1 MSQLDLDKKLVK
13 DLKRNVEILE
23 KELGVGV
30 SFDVIN
36 REFLVAGKRVA
47 LFFVDGFAKDDVML
61 LIIRELFTVK
71 REEIAINSIKKLID
85 TKIPYIEVDE
95 QDNYE
100 DCISSILS
108 GALILIIDGE
118 SVAIEIDA
126 REYPARG
133 PEEPDVERVT
143 RGSRDGF
150 VETMV
155 FNTALI
161 RRRIRD
167 QRLRVEHLTVG
178 KRSKTDIALCYIQ
191 DIVNPDLVESIRKN
205 IDSIKVDGLPM
216 AEKSLEEFITKSGFN
231 PFPKVRFTE
240 RPDVAAIHLLE
251 GHIVLVCDTSPSV
264 IIAPA
269 TMFHHLQHAEEYRQS
284 PLVGTY
290 IRWIRT
296 IAVLFSIFITPLWLA
311 IAYQPEILPEG
322 LRFLGAEEVGNVPLW
337 LQFIIAEVGL
347 DIIRMATV
355 HTPSPLATAL
365 GIIAAFMIGD
375 IAIQVGLFT
384 PEVILYLAV
393 AALGTFATP
402 SLEIGHTF
410 RLYRLFLL
418 VLAAMFQFYGLIAG
432 TILFLLMAGTTKSFG
447 VPYLWPLF
455 PLNFAALWAIIIRK
469 PVPVSKSRPSVI
481 KPQDKDRV

>member
-1 MSQLDLDKKLVK
+1 MND
-13 DLKRNVEILE
+13 ILE
-23 KELGVGV
+23 KKLYKELKKNVDIIEEKIGVGV

-36 REFLVAGKRVA
+36 REFVIGGKKVA

-61 LIIRELFTVK
+61 MIMQTLYQVK
-71 REEIAINSIKKLID
+71 REEIALNTISKLIN
-85 TKIPYIEVDE
+85 TKIPYIEVDKQE
-95 QDNYE
+95 TFGT
-100 DCISSILS
+100 CIDSILS
-108 GALILIIDGE
+108 GALILLVDGE
-118 SVAIEIDA
+118 TVAIEIDA

-167 QRLRVEHLTVG
+167 PRLRVEHLSVG
-178 KRSKTDIALCYIQ
+178 TRSKTDIAVCYIQ
-191 DIVNPDLVESIRKN
+191 DIVNPDLVKEIKQDIEN
-205 IDSIKVDGLPM
+205 IKVDGLPM
-216 AEKSLEEFITKSGFN
+216 AEKSLEEFLTRSGFN

-240 RPDVAAIHLLE
+240 RPDVASIHLLE
-251 GHIVLVCDTSPSV
+251 GHVVIVCDTSPSA

-284 PLVGTY
+284 PIVGTY

-296 IAVLFSIFITPLWLA
+296 VAILFSLFVTPLWLA
-311 IAYQPEILPEG
+311 IAYQPEILPQG
-322 LRFLGAEEVGNVPLW
+322 LAFLGPENVGNVPLW
-337 LQFIIAEVGL
+337 LQFLIAEVGL
-347 DIIRMATV
+347 DIIRMATI

-375 IAIQVGLFT
+375 IAIEVGLFT
-384 PEVILYLAV
+384 SEVILYLAV

-402 SLEIGHTF
+402 SLEMGHTF
-410 RLYRLFLL
+410 RLFRLFFLL
-418 VLAAMFQFYGLIAG
+418 LAALFQVPGLIVG
-432 TILFLLMAGTTKSFG
+432 TLIFIIMAATTKSFK
-447 VPYLWPLF
+447 VPYLWPLL
-455 PLNFAALWAIIIRK
+455 PLNLSALWAIIIRK
-469 PVPVSKSRPSVI
+469 PVPVSKSRPSI
-481 KPQDKDRV
+481 IRPRDEDRI